1 MANTELHRRL
11 EDLQKQL
18 EQKTKECE
26 KAKADS
32 ASATIVRE
40 KQNLL
45 IQRLQERS
53 AELVAQ
59 AN

>member
-1 MANTELHRRL
+1 M

-26 KAKADS
+26 KAKTDS

-45 IQRLQERS
+45 IQRLQEKS